1 MDMDIKPAEPPLTV
15 AQTAGHGVTTAT
27 ASDIS
32 AQPLD
37 LDLEEASKPR
47 TKLRLAAIL
56 SALYIALF
64 IAALDQTIVSIAIP
78 TITSD
83 LHSASGYVWIGG
95 AYLLAAAAT
104 GPTWAKCSDIWGRKP
119 LLLAAV
125 AMFAAP
131 SILAALSSSM
141 TMLIAARALQGVA
154 SGGLTQLVSIVIA
167 DLFSVRKRAMYM
179 GYVGV
184 VWGVAGA
191 AGPLIGGALTEYRS
205 WRYCFWINLPICGV
219 TFILLLLFLDV
230 HNPRTK
236 LAEGM
241 RAVDWFGTVAILAAT
256 LLLLIGLDFGGV
268 LFPWSSPKVIC
279 LIVVGALVFGF
290 FLFGE
295 QRLATYPLMP
305 LTVFKSSTNNAVF
318 LVTFS
323 HAMVLIGIE
332 YYMPLY
338 FQSAKQASPLT
349 SGLLLLPLIGMMA
362 ILEIAMG
369 LLIARTGRYREV
381 IWIGVT
387 MMTLG
392 TGLYIMLGPDTSLAV
407 IIGLEVIGASG
418 PALLFQGPTIAIQ
431 NSVSQADT
439 AAATACLG
447 FMRAIAM
454 ALSVVVGG
462 VVFQNSMDNRH
473 SQLVAAGLN
482 GTVLEA
488 LSGGQAAANVAITQ
502 SIQDPAQ
509 RQAVLEAFA
518 WSTRNLFIMYTSLAA
533 VAMFASVFIKHSKLN
548 KEHTETKTG
557 ILHLTKMERKK

>member
-1 MDMDIKPAEPPLTV
+1 MDMDIKPAEPPLTI
-15 AQTAGHGVTTAT
+15 AQTAEHGVTTAT

-184 VWGVAGA
+184 VW
-191 AGPLIGGALTEYRS
+191 
-205 WRYCFWINLPICGV
+205 RYCFWINLPICGV

-279 LIVVGALVFGF
+279 LIVVGVLVFGF

-305 LTVFKSSTNNAVF
+305 LTIFKSSTNNAVF

-392 TGLYIMLGPDTSLAV
+392 TGLYILLGPDTSLSV

-462 VVFQNSMDNRH
+462 VVFQNSMDARH

-502 SIQDPAQ
+502 AIQDPAQ
-509 RQAVLEAFA
+509 RRAVLEAFA

-557 ILHLTKMERKK
+557 ILHLTKAERKK